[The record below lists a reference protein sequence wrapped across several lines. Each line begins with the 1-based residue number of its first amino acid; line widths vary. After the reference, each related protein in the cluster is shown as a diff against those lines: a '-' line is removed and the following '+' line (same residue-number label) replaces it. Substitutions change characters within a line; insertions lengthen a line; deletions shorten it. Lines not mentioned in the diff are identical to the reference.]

1 MPAGLFSEML
11 FILEK
16 EPLGSTV
23 ELTGEFSR
31 YFYENDETN
40 FVIAQFITNNYDEF
54 IVTGSVPFVLIKGRS
69 YTMSGEITEHEDKFT
84 GVMERQLKLHTIVVL
99 KPEGEAQITKFL
111 ASITGGTIAPVI
123 YDKYGE
129 EAIDIIKTDPERVST
144 DFRGISLA
152 TAETLQWEVLD
163 ALAEISEAFPFLQRF
178 GFTVNEVEDMIRVY
192 GEDIKRRVEEN
203 PYILMSNLNS
213 LPGASFLKCDQ
224 IAVDIGF
231 DLSNKVRIEAGIEY
245 ALIRQGSFGHVYFH
259 LKDVVKESLKILNK
273 PKGVNVRQVTVE
285 NSVEDLILD
294 GTLHFDSK
302 HQRIYLKRFYDYE
315 VGIALN
321 LVSLLEDK
329 EWIPTKDR
337 EEILDEYLA
346 LNAIKLE
353 DKQRQAVM
361 AFTRSEAG
369 VGVIN
374 GGAGTGKT
382 FTLNIFLRVMEKLY
396 SMKFG
401 RLPHIQLM
409 APTGKA
415 AKVMRE
421 ATNMPATTIHRALH
435 WTEQGFAH
443 NQANP
448 LSGDIIVVDEASM
461 LDTHLAYCLTQAIKQ
476 GTKLVFLGDPNQLP
490 SIGAGNVLHD
500 IVDSG
505 RFDTVTLEVT
515 KRTEEDS
522 QVAINGLLIADE
534 KLPKTDTDKENP
546 KAMIKTRETPEGLL
560 HQAIAALKY
569 LISIGVE
576 VDDIQVIT
584 PGRQGFTGV
593 YNLNYELQNILNPST
608 GKKEVLNRTFTVDG
622 TKKKL
627 NFRAGDRV
635 IHQTNTD
642 KLQWVQEESPGYYE
656 PINTVG
662 GNAIM
667 TNGEIGVIYD
677 ILEEEYTTQ
686 SGRRQRRDILIV
698 EFDDGLVKYTSDDKR
713 DLDHAYAMTIHKSQG
728 SQWRSVIQIMSSE
741 HYIMLDNS
749 LLYTGHT
756 RAEEYH
762 VLLTQPRSLKIA
774 LHTRRTFERRT
785 TLKDRIIEETA
796 FG

>member
-1 MPAGLFSEML
+1 MPAGLFSDML

-23 ELTGEFSR
+23 EITGEFSK
-31 YFYENDETN
+31 YFYENEETN
-40 FVIAQFITNNYDEF
+40 FVIAQFITDNYDEF
-54 IVTGSVPFVLIKGRS
+54 VMTGNVPFMLIKGRS
-69 YTMSGEITEHEDKFT
+69 YTMSGEITERENKFT

-99 KPEGEAQITKFL
+99 KPKGEAQITKFL
-111 ASITGGTIAPVI
+111 ASITGGTVAPLI

-129 EAIDIIKTDPERVST
+129 DAIEIIKTDPERISS
-144 DFRGISLA
+144 DFRGISLD
-152 TAETLQWEVLD
+152 TAKSLQWEVLD

-178 GFTVNEVEDMIRVY
+178 GFTVAEVEDMVRVY

-203 PYILMSNLNS
+203 PYILMSNLNA

-231 DLSNKVRIEAGIEY
+231 DLTHPSRIEAGIEY

-259 LKDVVKESLKILNK
+259 LEDVVKESLKILNK
-273 PKGVNVRQVTVE
+273 PKGVNIRQVIVE
-285 NSVEDLILD
+285 GAVEDLILE
-294 GTLHFDSK
+294 GTLHYDSK
-302 HQRIYLKRFYDYE
+302 HQRIYLKRFYEYE
-315 VGIALN
+315 KAVALN
-321 LVSLLEDK
+321 LVALQENE
-329 EWIPTKDR
+329 EWVPKTER
-337 EEILDEYLA
+337 EKILNEYLTS
-346 LNAIKLE
+346 NAIELE

-361 AFTRSEAG
+361 DFTRTKAG

-382 FTLNIFLRVMEKLY
+382 FTLNIFLRVMEKLFT
-396 SMKFG
+396 MRFG

-415 AKVMRE
+415 AKVMRA

-435 WTEQGFAH
+435 WTEQGFSH

-461 LDTHLAYCLTQAIKQ
+461 LDTYLAYSLTQAIRQ

-505 RFDTVTLEVT
+505 RFDTVTLDVT
-515 KRTEEDS
+515 KRTESDS
-522 QVAINGLLIADE
+522 QVAINGLLIAEE
-534 KLPKTDTDKENP
+534 KLPEVDKDKANP
-546 KAMIKTRETPEGLL
+546 KAIIKTKETPEALL
-560 HQAIAALKY
+560 QQAIGALRY
-569 LISIGVE
+569 LLSLDVD

-584 PGRQGFTGV
+584 PGRRGITGM
-593 YNLNYELQNILNPST
+593 YNLNYELQNILNPSR
-608 GKKEVLNRTFTVDG
+608 GKKEVLNKTFTLDG
-622 TKKKL
+622 TQKKL
-627 NFRAGDRV
+627 NFRPGDRV

-642 KLQWVQEESPGYYE
+642 KLQWVQEDRPGYYE
-656 PINTVG
+656 PINMGSTDG
-662 GNAIM
+662 LL
-667 TNGEIGVIYD
+667 TNGEMGTVYD
-677 ILEEEYTTQ
+677 ILEEEYVTQ
-686 SGRRQRRDILIV
+686 SGRKQRRDILIV
-698 EFDDGLVKYTSDDKR
+698 EFEDGLVKYTTDDKR

-749 LLYTGHT
+749 LLYTGYT
-756 RAEEYH
+756 RAEEYQ

-785 TLKDRIIEETA
+785 TLKDRIIEEVS
-796 FG
+796 F